1 VSWRRVTLLSLAGGL
16 SVAAL
21 GVSLTVSCPPRP
33 ASTARALGI
42 YTTSLPDDAREQA
55 RAALASD
62 ATLREERF
70 LEAITPGRAFSLT
83 RIRQVDID
91 DGRATAGQLFQLGAQ
106 LFHLTFTRQVGYG
119 ARDLPPVARF
129 QKGHRGGPD
138 SFRCDS
144 CHWRGGPAGAGDAAD
159 NAYFDGDGDRQSTAL
174 ARNPIALAGAGVLE
188 ILAREMTADLER
200 RAAALQVQAARSGR
214 LARGELEAKGVSFGW
229 LTARAD
235 GTFDGAEL
243 RGVDADLTVKPFG
256 WKGNVARIRDAVEDA
271 LLVHHGMESD
281 HLVRTGPPAR
291 VGPFDPSDP
300 DGDGVAPEIE
310 EGQVSALTAFV
321 AMQEVPTTR
330 TPEDA
335 NMVTLLAAGETQMTE
350 LGCTTCHV
358 ASLPLEGTVFRLP
371 SRQGG
376 VDLTI
381 DLATFGAEPRLP
393 RSADGGAYR
402 AFLYSDLRRHDMGA
416 ALAEP
421 RVDRGVAGSLFLT
434 RPLWGVARS
443 GPYMHDG
450 RAATVEDAIL
460 LHGGEAQAARD
471 AYAKLLDSQR
481 APVRVFLASLSRAK
495 RLVVR

>member
-1 VSWRRVTLLSLAGGL
+1 MSRRLVTRLLLAGGL
-16 SVAAL
+16 VAAAL
-21 GVSLTVSCPPRP
+21 GVALSVSRPPPRP
-33 ASTARALGI
+33 SSARALGI
-42 YTTSLPDDAREQA
+42 YATSLSDDVREQA
-55 RAALASD
+55 RVALASD
-62 ATLREERF
+62 AILREERF
-70 LEAITPGRAFSLT
+70 LEAVTPGRAFTLT

-91 DGRATAGQLFQLGAQ
+91 HGRATPSQLFQVGAQ

-119 ARDLPPVARF
+119 ARDLPPIARF
-129 QKGHRGGPD
+129 QNGRRGGPD

-159 NAYFDGDGDRQSTAL
+159 DAYFDGDGDRQSTAL
-174 ARNPIALAGAGVLE
+174 ARNPIALAGAGILE
-188 ILAREMTADLER
+188 ILAREMSVDLQSRADG
-200 RAAALQVQAARSGR
+200 LQREAARSGR
-214 LARGELEAKGVSFGW
+214 PARGEVAAKGVSFGW
-229 LTARAD
+229 LTARTD
-235 GTFDGAEL
+235 GTFDVAEL
-243 RGVDADLTVKPFG
+243 RGVDADLAIKPFG

-271 LLVHHGMESD
+271 LLVHHGMESE
-281 HLVRTGPPAR
+281 HLVRTAPSSR
-291 VGPFDPSDP
+291 VGPFDRSDP

-330 TPEDA
+330 MPEDA
-335 NMVTLLAAGETQMTE
+335 NLITMLAAGRTQMTV

-358 ASLPLEGTVFRLP
+358 ASLPLESTVFRLP
-371 SRQGG
+371 SREGG
-376 VDLTI
+376 VELSI
-381 DLATFGAEPRLP
+381 DLATSGADPRISP
-393 RSADGGAYR
+393 SADGGAYR

-421 RVDRGVAGSLFLT
+421 RADRGVAGTFFLT

-443 GPYMHDG
+443 GPYLHDG
-450 RAATVEDAIL
+450 RAATIEDAIL

-471 AYAKLLDSQR
+471 AYAKLLDSER